1 MTEIPTREENVI
13 PLRAARALAS
23 VERENE
29 QLSRALELRITI
41 EQAKGAVSARLGT
54 TPEVA
59 FELMRGLA
67 RSQQRD
73 MYEFAAEIVANG
85 GRLDV

>member
-29 QLSRALELRITI
+29 QLRRALELRITI
-41 EQAKGAVSARLGT
+41 EQAKGAVSARLG
-54 TPEVA
+54 
-59 FELMRGLA
+59 
-67 RSQQRD
+67 
-73 MYEFAAEIVANG
+73 
-85 GRLDV
+85 RLDV